1 MAKLFVDILMQ
12 DAPPVG
18 YIDIGFVEHIQLVDM
33 DDVDFAIGK
42 RFNAL
47 HRRLLIVER
56 IHAERNVA
64 FQREPR
70 SSILSVVMEYGTG
83 NALFNEI
90 NQAVCYPRLDDIGIF
105 RIISQFHIRLKR
117 LKRFIGY
124 RIDFSDFL
132 NNVFHFEIPYL
143 IFDRPPDGH
152 F

>member
-1 MAKLFVDILMQ
+1 
-12 DAPPVG
+12 
-18 YIDIGFVEHIQLVDM
+18 M

-70 SSILSVVMEYGTG
+70 SSVLSVVMEYGTG